1 MGLPFQSGQR
11 LCSQN
16 HCSGRSRIQLSSVR
30 LIHQRRARRLSAR
43 AATDGSSAGNARPRF
58 ARPAPA
64 IPCGRIAERR
74 RCWSVEEKLRI
85 LAQSVAPGRSR
96 RSNWRCSSSLPRS
109 AIDEICLVPEGGQLR
124 VELRGE
130 LTGILALAA
139 DSRKPGG
146 LSATGLA
153 QQIKLVAG
161 TRYHLY
167 RTALLWH
174 LGRPRRTSM

>member
-1 MGLPFQSGQR
+1 MDDGLLIGKEDLGST
-11 LCSQN
+11 
-16 HCSGRSRIQLSSVR
+16 RI
-30 LIHQRRARRLSAR
+30 RAREVR
-43 AATDGSSAGNARPRF
+43 AEVLTGP
-58 ARPAPA
+58 
-64 IPCGRIAERR
+64 ERR

-174 LGRPRRTSM
+174 LGRPRRTPM